1 MPPGIQQK
9 IDINTALNIGKLID
23 SFEKLEKDMN
33 FFIDPGIWCC
43 YTCATSN
50 ANNEGNGKSFVYWHE
65 QNEDEAYDSKEM
77 ILTYGISNDK
87 RKKDD
92 KNRFNDWTDVGG
104 KINKILIDDGF
115 KTIWGGDADSAIV
128 VKLDIEL
135 NNPKKS
141 QVLVLGLKIKVN
153 EKTRL
158 RYQHLIVESDKEFVY
173 IYFDMVDGE
182 SVQNVVSRS
191 FIDENDISEY
201 LILYGQ
207 DSKNLKSNNDWF
219 TYGGGLH
226 TSSDLLYENF
236 ENQVL
241 GEYNKLC
248 DIGFGLIDENAE
260 SSFQFFSEAIL
271 INPNLGNAYYGRAIC
286 NLNQGKEYEAIN
298 DLNQVLKITP
308 DNLEALSIRADL
320 FLEINE
326 PQKAIND
333 FNSILSLEPNNYEA
347 IYLRGLTFE
356 NLEKYQKAIS
366 DFETLLKIDPKN
378 IKYLSG
384 KLRSLYEIE
393 EYEQTYE
400 IANLIINLDQSHSEA
415 LIYRSR
421 SNSELE
427 QNPKEIIS
435 DCNKVLDINS
445 SKNDCFM
452 AKLLLPIALSKIGQ
466 FDESIRQ
473 IKNLVNKNE
482 LIEKSIME
490 ALSFSIY
497 GLVYLE
503 MKEYEKVIEYC
514 DKFFELNLLESDQN
528 LYAETFLLRG
538 KAKKALSNFEAAKE
552 DFKKSADLGNE
563 EAAKL
568 LK

>member
-1 MPPGIQQK
+1 MAPGIKQK
-9 IDINTALNIGKLID
+9 ININTVLNIEKLID
-23 SFEKLEKDMN
+23 SFEKLENDMN

-43 YTCATSN
+43 YRCATSN
-50 ANNEGNGKSFVYWHE
+50 ANKEGNGKKYVYWHE
-65 QNEDEAYDSKEM
+65 QNEDDAYDSKEM
-77 ILTYGISNDK
+77 YLSYGISNDK
-87 RKKDD
+87 RNQNDKK
-92 KNRFNDWTDVGG
+92 KFNDWSAVGEI
-104 KINKILIDDGF
+104 INKLLINDGF
-115 KTIWGGDADSAIV
+115 KTTWGGDADSGIT
-128 VKLDIEL
+128 VKLDIDL
-135 NNPKKS
+135 NNPQKS
-141 QVLVLGLKIKVN
+141 KILVLGLKIKVD

-158 RYQHLIVESDKEFVY
+158 RYQHFIEESDKESVFM
-173 IYFDMVDGE
+173 YFDMFNGE
-182 SVQNVVSRS
+182 SVQDVVSRS
-191 FIDENDISEY
+191 FIDENDIEEY
-201 LILYGQ
+201 LIMHGQ
-207 DSKNLKSNNDWF
+207 DSKNLKSNNYWY

-226 TSSDLLYENF
+226 ISSELLYENC
-236 ENQVL
+236 EDQVL
-241 GEYNKLC
+241 GEYNKFC
-248 DIGFGLIDENAE
+248 DLGFGLIEESLE
-260 SSFQFFSEAIL
+260 SSFQFFTEAI
-271 INPNLGNAYYGRAIC
+271 INKPNLERAYYGRAVC
-286 NLNQGKEYEAIN
+286 NLNKGNKNEAIN
-298 DLNQVLKITP
+298 DLDQVLKIKP
-308 DNLEALSIRADL
+308 DDLSALSLRADL

-326 PQKAIND
+326 LQKAIND
-333 FNSILSLEPNNYEA
+333 FNSVIKFEPNNYEA
-347 IYLRGLTFE
+347 IYLRGLAFE
-356 NLEKYQKAIS
+356 NLEKYQKAIY
-366 DFETLLKIDPKN
+366 DFETILKIDPKN

-445 SKNDCFM
+445 SKNDCFI
-452 AKLLLPIALSKIGQ
+452 AKMLLPIALSKIGQ

-473 IKNLVNKNE
+473 IKSLVNKNE

-538 KAKKALSNFEAAKE
+538 KAKKALSKLEAAKE
-552 DFKKSADLGNE
+552 DFKKSVDLGNA